1 MSGSDRAAGEREV
14 SDGSAELSD
23 ASPLF
28 TGCQV
33 RSSRTGHLS
42 YGSHYGAR
50 YTALAARACWG
61 TWPVTRGWK
70 GVGTRRLGDS

>member
-1 MSGSDRAAGEREV
+1 MQSVSGSDRAAREV
-14 SDGSAELSD
+14 SDGAAGLSD

-50 YTALAARACWG
+50 YTAATWQAGRAAG
-61 TWPVTRGWK
+61 GQGWRQEDEK
-70 GVGTRRLGDS
+70 EW

>member
-1 MSGSDRAAGEREV
+1 MSGSDRAAREV
-14 SDGSAELSD
+14 SDGAAELSD

-50 YTALAARACWG
+50 YTAATWQAGRAAG
-61 TWPVTRGWK
+61 GQGWRQEDEK
-70 GVGTRRLGDS
+70 EW

>member
-1 MSGSDRAAGEREV
+1 MVDFASD
-14 SDGSAELSD
+14 SDPPTATQPGFWGLAELSD

-50 YTALAARACWG
+50 YTAATWQAGRAAGGQPWRQEDEKEW
-61 TWPVTRGWK
+61 
-70 GVGTRRLGDS
+70 